1 MDAIQIGELLRMSGK
16 NFRKKVGVIGT
27 MKARFAMLLVFSLL
41 FRTANAQ
48 EDSVWVCD
56 VKFNDSQFNNTHAGS
71 GFLLKYGKEVYGI
84 TAKHVLFFAKTES
97 MKTISFGDE
106 LKSWTLRSVNSSSN
120 NIELGKLINEDKEE
134 AIAMPPKGDWL
145 VFEIKEALPKT
156 AKVHLMRE
164 TPLQV
169 GEEVFFMGFPYNE
182 EKPVKVKGRF
192 TGLTADGNLSLDIPQ
207 GKYGGCSGGPVV
219 DKKGE
224 LVGIVSMGYFN
235 KELNKQIFEPA
246 SLEYFKE
253 VIEAE

>member
-1 MDAIQIGELLRMSGK
+1 MVRKFRVVKGILALLMVFALSLD
-16 NFRKKVGVIGT
+16 KVQ
-27 MKARFAMLLVFSLL
+27 
-41 FRTANAQ
+41 AQ
-48 EDSVWVCD
+48 LDSVWICD

-71 GFLLKYGKEVYGI
+71 GFLLKHGKKVYGI

-97 MKTISFGDE
+97 MKTVSFGDE
-106 LKSWTLRSVNSSSN
+106 LKSWTLSSAHNSSN

-134 AIAMPPKGDWL
+134 AIALPPKGDWL

-156 AKVHLMRE
+156 AKIHSMRV

-169 GEEVFFMGFPYNE
+169 DEEVFFMGFPYNE

-192 TGLTADGNLSLDIPQ
+192 TGLTADGNLSLDVPQ

-219 DKKGE
+219 DKNGE

-246 SLEYFKE
+246 SLEYFKQ
-253 VIEAE
+253 VIKAE